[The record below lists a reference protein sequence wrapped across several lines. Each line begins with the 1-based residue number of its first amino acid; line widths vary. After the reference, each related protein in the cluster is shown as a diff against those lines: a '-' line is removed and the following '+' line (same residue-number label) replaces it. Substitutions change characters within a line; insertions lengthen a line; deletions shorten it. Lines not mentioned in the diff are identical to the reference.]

1 MDFTAT
7 IIFVIASF
15 VLGAVVFAKRESIA
29 PQFRRSLALISI
41 AFIAFSFFLV
51 VYSLFTM
58 GQE

>member
-15 VLGAVVFAKRESIA
+15 VLGGVVFMKRESIA
-29 PQFRRSLALISI
+29 PPFRRSLALISI
-41 AFIAFSFFLV
+41 VFIAFSFFLV

-58 GQE
+58 GME